1 MKTLLAIATIGFA
14 SQTALAQPAPAE
26 PPPPEPEAQDPVA
39 PAPPPDDGA
48 EQPQE
53 PVEVGLTAADVSNA
67 PRPGEEHGR
76 VDPIDTGDGAGRIL
90 GRVILWV
97 PRIPVEIVM
106 QPIRGALYL
115 QEKYNVA
122 DKIASVFVSEDGKVG
137 VYPTALVETGFGLNV
152 GIRAFFRDLLGKN
165 EKLSLRGGFGGR
177 QNRYAEIDLDTGR
190 RVSDPVAFGI
200 TARYENRDRDRF
212 FGYGNGEEVDLPAMP
227 IDPLTDDRAVRTRF
241 AMDIWRIVPRITVK
255 LPHYFQVQL
264 EGGFVHKEF
273 GNSTISNAGNDVPIL
288 DAYNVSGNALPGFVR
303 GTEYFYTEAQI
314 AYDSRRPADEYDSPG
329 IRGSGGLAMGF
340 LGRQMGRL
348 EGEPSFYRAGFDL
361 QRYIR
366 LTKGPRVLELRAYA
380 EMVTGDRDQVPFSEL
395 PRLGGQDV
403 LRGYLGDRFR
413 DKVATV
419 GQIGYVWYIG
429 RTLAGTIFADVG
441 KVAPSVS
448 DLDFEKLRVG
458 YGIALEAYSAAGML
472 VRAEVAS
479 SIDGGVFAYLSFNP
493 VFQARSR
500 VERY

>member
-1 MKTLLAIATIGFA
+1 M
-14 SQTALAQPAPAE
+14 AQSAPAE
-26 PPPPEPEAQDPVA
+26 PPGDPAVQDA
-39 PAPPPDDGA
+39 PAPGA
-48 EQPQE
+48 GADE
-53 PVEVGLTAADVSNA
+53 PAEVGLTAADVSNA

-90 GRVILWV
+90 GRVVLWI
-97 PRIPVEIVM
+97 PRIPVEIVL

-122 DKIASVFVSEDGKVG
+122 DKIAAVFISEDGKVG

-152 GIRAFFRDLLGKN
+152 GVRAFFRDLLGEN

-190 RVSDPVAFGI
+190 RVSDPVAIGI

-212 FGYGNGEEVDLPAMP
+212 FGYGNGDEL
-227 IDPLTDDRAVRTRF
+227 DDQQTMGINVLENDASVRSRF

-255 LPHYFQVQL
+255 LPHRFQLQL
-264 EGGFVHKEF
+264 EGGFVHKEY
-273 GNSTISNAGNDVPIL
+273 GDSTNLGDDQNIS

-303 GTEYFYTEAQI
+303 GTEYFYTEAQL
-314 AYDSRRPADEYDSPG
+314 AYDSRRPYDEYDSPG
-329 IRGSGGLAMGF
+329 IRGTGGLAMAF

-348 EGEPSFYRAGFDL
+348 DGEPSFYRAGFDL
-361 QRYIR
+361 QRYFR
-366 LTKGPRVLELRAYA
+366 LTKGPRVIELRAYG
-380 EMVTGDRDQVPFSEL
+380 EMVSGARDEVPFTEL
-395 PRLGGQDV
+395 PRLGGQDL

-413 DKVATV
+413 DRVATV
-419 GQIGYVWYIG
+419 AQAGYLFFIG
-429 RTLAGTIFADVG
+429 RTLAGTVFVDAG
-441 KVAPSVS
+441 KVSPSVS
-448 DLDFEKLRVG
+448 DLDLDNLRIG

-479 SIDGGVFAYLSFNP
+479 SIDGGMFAYLSFNP
-493 VFQARSR
+493 IFQARSR